1 MIVRIL
7 LFPLTL
13 LYGTVIVIRNFLYK
27 SGILT
32 RTKFDFP
39 IICVGNISAGG
50 TGKTPHIEWL
60 IQQLQHEFKI
70 AVLSRGYKRKT
81 VGYVLSDAGSTPE
94 TIGDEPYQIK
104 QKFPDIHLAVSEN
117 RVLGVPS
124 LLGDCADTQVILMDD
139 GFQHLPIQPGY
150 SIILTDYNH
159 LFYNDWLLPSGR
171 LREFRSA
178 YKRANCIVV
187 SKCPTTLTDSDKQRI
202 RSQIQPLPN
211 QTVLFSSLAYDSL
224 KPLSGIETTIDSS
237 MQVLAFSGIAHNT
250 HFLAELKRQF
260 KSVQAITLSDHS
272 NYSAKELR
280 DIAER
285 FNNIQSASK
294 IIITTEKDAVKLKSE
309 EAVSF
314 LGELPV
320 YVLPVS
326 VQFEENEA
334 SELLTNL
341 RGYIYQTLAE
351 Q

>member
-1 MIVRIL
+1 
-7 LFPLTL
+7 
-13 LYGTVIVIRNFLYK
+13 
-27 SGILT
+27 
-32 RTKFDFP
+32 
-39 IICVGNISAGG
+39 
-50 TGKTPHIEWL
+50 
-60 IQQLQHEFKI
+60 
-70 AVLSRGYKRKT
+70 
-81 VGYVLSDAGSTPE
+81 
-94 TIGDEPYQIK
+94 
-104 QKFPDIHLAVSEN
+104 
-117 RVLGVPS
+117 
-124 LLGDCADTQVILMDD
+124 
-139 GFQHLPIQPGY
+139 
-150 SIILTDYNH
+150 
-159 LFYNDWLLPSGR
+159 
-171 LREFRSA
+171 
-178 YKRANCIVV
+178 VV